1 MPQLEAADLLP
12 ARQSNNLGLT
22 GRYDSLPSIHSRDAR
37 DDEPSQPSSGHEVFV
52 ALAVLVIVAAVSQ
65 CGLTKVVMAHHN
77 VHPGWDRWAGSRN
90 GRLIP
95 SCYCAW
101 LSVSQPLPAA
111 ASPIVASP
119 IVAWEHPQQATRAA
133 GRWLTKESRTQ
144 FQRSAFITG
153 KDTTQCRSGKK
164 GGRRR
169 ALDKSEVRAPS
180 SMEEAR
186 RRLLHRA
193 KMKSLMIT
201 VVIVAAFIICWTPS
215 TAMINPLIYGVFHL
229 RHQRPSRGSRQFNSS
244 AASRAVDHSTLLLAG
259 SLNKAPATPVASAT
273 EPQCDDDSAIKA
285 QDCCTRETT
294 IALRVGNGCLKRT
307 VSYSSSMIQHRK
319 EKRRETE
326 AAQKSHTG

>member
-1 MPQLEAADLLP
+1 
-12 ARQSNNLGLT
+12 
-22 GRYDSLPSIHSRDAR
+22 
-37 DDEPSQPSSGHEVFV
+37 
-52 ALAVLVIVAAVSQ
+52 
-65 CGLTKVVMAHHN
+65 MAHHN

-201 VVIVAAFIICWTPS
+201 VVIVAAFIICWTPYYCMMIIFIFLEPDEQLTEELQTGIFFFGSS